1 MESRCPFFPPC
12 VLPPGGMTF
21 TGTVPLS
28 LNGFS
33 FMLQALVLAP
43 SPNTGNVFFT
53 TTNGH
58 EIQIM

>member
-1 MESRCPFFPPC
+1 MP
-12 VLPPGGMTF
+12 VLPSLRPSPGGMAF
-21 TGTVPLS
+21 TGTVPLF